1 MFSKAYTAI
10 IQKGNSTKAV
20 DLFSDHDGNTARQ
33 KILKDHPGY
42 ELIALVPGKHAKWC
56 HIYDMSEKENALRNV
71 SSGVQSI
78 DVWNTHELMEN

>member
-20 DLFSDHDGNTARQ
+20 DLFSDHGGNTARQ
-33 KILKDHPGY
+33 KILKEHPGY

-56 HIYDMSEKENALRNV
+56 HIYDASEKENAQRNA
-71 SSGVQSI
+71 SSGVKSI
-78 DVWNTHELMEN
+78 DLWDIQEIQQN